1 MKRVFFFFV
10 FFVVLLSSVSF
21 PVLANDV
28 EGTVAVTSATV
39 LDASE
44 PEIVTI
50 KDINDNLS
58 VIQSLLWA
66 FMVILIGYLCYKF
79 LRIFF

>member
-1 MKRVFFFFV
+1 MKRVFLLSVIFA
-10 FFVVLLSSVSF
+10 VLLSSVSL

-39 LDASE
+39 PDASE

-58 VIQSLLWA
+58 VIQSLLWV
-66 FMVILIGYLCYKF
+66 FMIILIAYLCYKF

>member
-1 MKRVFFFFV
+1 MKRVFLLFV
-10 FFVVLLSSVSF
+10 FFAVLLSSVSL

-66 FMVILIGYLCYKF
+66 FMVILIAYLCYKF

>member
-10 FFVVLLSSVSF
+10 FFVVLLSSVSL

-39 LDASE
+39 PDASE

-66 FMVILIGYLCYKF
+66 FMVILIAYLCYKF

>member
-1 MKRVFFFFV
+1 MKRVFLLFV
-10 FFVVLLSSVSF
+10 FFAVLLSSVSL

-58 VIQSLLWA
+58 VIQSLLWV
-66 FMVILIGYLCYKF
+66 FMIILIGYLCYKF

>member
-1 MKRVFFFFV
+1 MKQLFLFFLLII
-10 FFVVLLSSVSF
+10 VVSLSFSSVVFAS
-21 PVLANDV
+21 DV
-28 EGTVAVTSATV
+28 DGTVDVTGSTV
-39 LDASE
+39 PEASD

-66 FMVILIGYLCYKF
+66 FMIILIAYFCYKF